1 MKAAASGVGYPIV
14 LTAGSALMA
23 NYRFGI
29 GSGYASMFPA
39 EFMPF
44 WKMLGIFQL
53 SSDKTGRMKMAQLG
67 LSKVE
72 AALLASGF
80 TRDDVIIANPK
91 RLNRVIGP
99 ATRIVGIGALDPVGL
114 AYGAKVTEFTL
125 RQFHIPCRHSIMSAE
140 FLRVVRNP
148 DIQKRRQSG
157 QLKVIVGG
165 PGIWQIADTGMQEH
179 LGIDCILDGEA
190 EGVVGDLFRKAL
202 AGEPLP
208 QRVQGRPVSAKDMP
222 RMMTASRCGVV
233 EISRGCGRGC
243 RFCVPGLLKFRSFP
257 LEKILSDIEVNWQ
270 AGIREVSLQS
280 DDFMRYGSTS
290 LKPARKPVL
299 QLLQAVKDVAGTRF
313 GPSFVSAATILQDE
327 RLLEEAAEVMELG
340 GRRYST
346 IEMGIE
352 TGSPDLLAK
361 HMPGKVKPFK
371 MEEWSD
377 VVVGAA
383 NALHDNH
390 WIGCYSLIIGLPGET
405 SKDVVRTME
414 LVDRIKHFNCVIT
427 PVIFVPAGR
436 LRRTTFHTFDRMTPE
451 QWALFH
457 QCIEQTLENA
467 ILWLGR
473 VSNRL
478 VNLFMKV
485 VIHRL
490 FMFSAGLFR
499 KRRYKLLRKMGWR
512 FPK

>member
-1 MKAAASGVGYPIV
+1 MTEAAKDGYPIV

-29 GSGYASMFPA
+29 GSGYASMFPID
-39 EFMPF
+39 FRPF
-44 WKMLGIFQL
+44 WKILGIFQL
-53 SSDKTGRMKMAQLG
+53 SSDRAGRMKMAQLG
-67 LSKVE
+67 VSKVE

-80 TRDDVIIANPK
+80 TRDEVIIANPEQ
-91 RLNRVIGP
+91 LNRVVGP
-99 ATRIVGIGALDPVGL
+99 ATRVVGIGALDPIGL

-140 FLRVVRNP
+140 FLRVVRNSS
-148 DIQKRRQSG
+148 IQERRQSG

-165 PGIWQIADTGMQEH
+165 PGVWQIADTGLQGH
-179 LGIDCILDGEA
+179 LGIDCILEGEA
-190 EGVVGDLFRKAL
+190 EGAVGNLFRRAL
-202 AGEPLP
+202 AGEQLP
-208 QRVQGRPVSAKDMP
+208 RRVQGKPVSVEEMP
-222 RMMTASRCGVV
+222 KMATASRCGVV
-233 EISRGCGRGC
+233 EITRGCGRGC
-243 RFCVPGLLKFRSFP
+243 HFCVPGLLKFRSFP
-257 LEKILSDIEVNWQ
+257 LEQILADIRVNEQ

-290 LKPARKPVL
+290 LKPARKH
-299 QLLQAVKDVAGTRF
+299 LLRLLNAVKEVAGTKF

-327 RLLEEAAEVMELG
+327 KLLEETSEIMELG
-340 GRRYST
+340 GSRYST

-352 TGSPDLLAK
+352 TGSPELLAK
-361 HMPGKVKPFK
+361 HMPGKMKPFK

-377 VVVGAA
+377 IVVGAA
-383 NALHDNH
+383 KALHENN

-414 LVDRIKHFNCVIT
+414 LVDRIKDYNCVIT

-436 LRRTTFHTFDRMTPE
+436 LRRSTFQTFDRMSPE
-451 QWALFH
+451 QWALFQ

-485 VIHRL
+485 IIHRL

-499 KRRYKLLRKMGWR
+499 KRRYKLLRKLGWR